1 VTICLVTDRRRRD
14 PVAQAAQASAAG
26 IDLIHI
32 REHDLGASALAA
44 MVSAVVDAVRGT
56 ATRVVVNDRIDV
68 AIACAAHGV
77 HLREDSIPPASAR
90 SLAPRGFL
98 IGRSIHGVDEAVKGA
113 ESVDYLIAGTVFA
126 TSSKPEGHALLG
138 TEGLREIVRAVRVPV
153 LAIGG
158 MTRERLAEV
167 AAAGAAGIAAIG
179 LFDGEMIAAPEVV
192 RWRLLFDSARS
203 AF

>member
-14 PVAQAAQASAAG
+14 PVAQTAQASAAG

>member
-138 TEGLREIVRAVRVPV
+138 TEGLREIVGAVRVPV